1 MVPSPVSNTGASQ
14 RLTSRQQG
22 GYQYVTLPSRPPP
35 ARSSLDEGVHDSER
49 CCLWNCGQYPLVM
62 VTYRKP
68 SSFPP
73 STAHPSLLSLSEAI
87 MSLVQRHHLQASL
100 VVRDIKNAG
109 RRAWEDPQ
117 NRPRWR
123 CSSVVE
129 LLTGRSRTHNSFFP
143 DCIYC
148 HPQAFSWASPASSV
162 AFSWFFWFGIGLLD
176 PEAHRI
182 VCILRLHLSLMVIS
196 GVVSEAFLSE
206 G

>member
-22 GYQYVTLPSRPPP
+22 GYQYVSPPSRPPP
-35 ARSSLDEGVHDSER
+35 ARSSLDESVHDSER

-100 VVRDIKNAG
+100 VVRDIKSAG

-129 LLTGRSRTHNSFFP
+129 LLTGRSRTRNSFFLTVST
-143 DCIYC
+143 
-148 HPQAFSWASPASSV
+148 A
-162 AFSWFFWFGIGLLD
+162 
-176 PEAHRI
+176 
-182 VCILRLHLSLMVIS
+182 ILRPFPEHLLHPVWLSAGFSDLVLGYWILKHI
-196 GVVSEAFLSE
+196 G
-206 G
+206 